1 MRKNR
6 MITVTVREDES
17 IDSALSRFNKVC
29 AKAGIIKEVRERSYY
44 EKPSEKKRRLAKK
57 WQRKNSASIPQQQQ
71 RREHNK

>member
-1 MRKNR
+1 
-6 MITVTVREDES
+6 MITVTLREDES

>member
-1 MRKNR
+1 

>member
-1 MRKNR
+1 

-29 AKAGIIKEVRERSYY
+29 AKAGIIKEARERSYY

-57 WQRKNSASIPQQQQ
+57 WQRKNSASIPQQ